1 MNKKVLIGLGI
12 LAVAGIGFYLYNKN
26 KSTQNNEIDWKK
38 TDAEIAKEFGLDL
51 EQVVE
56 MRKKI
61 EGKSNAIGNP
71 ISGISFK
78 KGKVILN
85 NASEGKYKKYDGL
98 KPVNTP
104 AQFSGAIGR
113 VGLRGVGLSMGNI
126 QNQLNCSPDCGTID
140 CTRRGQ
146 ASKCCKPCETT
157 PTSTTTVS
165 SFNGYINP
173 IYNNLTLLV
182 DPANA

>member
-71 ISGISFK
+71 ISGISI
-78 KGKVILN
+78 KGGRKGIID
-85 NASEGKYKKYDGL
+85 NAGKSKNTRYDGI
-98 KPVNTP
+98 KQVNTP
-104 AQFSGAIGR
+104 AQFSGAVGR
-113 VGLRGVGLSMGNI
+113 IKSGHVSVMKGGFNAKET
-126 QNQLNCSPDCGTID
+126 CSGGKIW
-140 CTRRGQ
+140 CTRKGVEGCFCNEPKPTGT
-146 ASKCCKPCETT
+146 ASV
-157 PTSTTTVS
+157 VS
-165 SFNGYINP
+165 GFNGYFNP
-173 IYNNLTLLV
+173 MYNNLTLLV

>member
-38 TDAEIAKEFGLDL
+38 TDAEISKEFGLDL

-61 EGKSNAIGNP
+61 EGKSNAMGNP

-113 VGLRGVGLSMGNI
+113 VGLRGVGLSTGNI
-126 QNQLNCSPDCGTID
+126 QAKETCSGGKIW
-140 CTRRGQ
+140 CTRKGVEG
-146 ASKCCKPCETT
+146 CFCNEPKPTGTT
-157 PTSTTTVS
+157 SVVS
-165 SFNGYINP
+165 GFNGYVNP
-173 IYNNLTLLV
+173 MYNNLTLLV